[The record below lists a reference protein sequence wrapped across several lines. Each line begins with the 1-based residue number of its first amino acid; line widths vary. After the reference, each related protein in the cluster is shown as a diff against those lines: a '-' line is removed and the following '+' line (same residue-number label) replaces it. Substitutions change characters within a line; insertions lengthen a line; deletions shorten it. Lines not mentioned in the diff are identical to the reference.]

1 MRILVF
7 LIFPLICFSQ
17 DNLRYANTI
26 NKKDLFK
33 HISVFSSDSLEGR
46 ETGKPGQK
54 KAAKYIIESFKG
66 INIPPYKRK
75 KYTQK
80 FALQI
85 EPKKS
90 TKNESKKCT

>member
-54 KAAKYIIESFKG
+54 KAAKKIIDSYKEF
-66 INIPPYKRK
+66 IIQPYKRK
-75 KYTQK
+75 NNTQK
-80 FALQI
+80 F
-85 EPKKS
+85 
-90 TKNESKKCT
+90 N